1 MMQMIVLE
9 NLTKYNEAIKDLVKS
24 GYEYWKI
31 LIHRKPVKKKKKF
44 TWRQTWIEKN
54 LNKENDKRSGAEG
67 SGSLPTAHT
76 EA

>member
-31 LIHRKPVKKKKKF
+31 LIHREPVKKKMF

>member
-31 LIHRKPVKKKKKF
+31 LIHREPVKKKC
-44 TWRQTWIEKN
+44 
-54 LNKENDKRSGAEG
+54 
-67 SGSLPTAHT
+67 LP
-76 EA
+76 EDRPE

>member
-31 LIHRKPVKKKKKF
+31 LIHREPVKKKNVYLK
-44 TWRQTWIEKN
+44 TD
-54 LNKENDKRSGAEG
+54 LNREEPEQRKCQEI
-67 SGSLPTAHT
+67 
-76 EA
+76 